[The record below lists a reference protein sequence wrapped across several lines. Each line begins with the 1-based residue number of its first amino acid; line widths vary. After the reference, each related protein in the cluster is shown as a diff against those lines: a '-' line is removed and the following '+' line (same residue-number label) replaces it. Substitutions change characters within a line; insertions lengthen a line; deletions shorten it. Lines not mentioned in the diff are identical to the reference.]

1 MRLRGT
7 KHTTFEHWRKL
18 MESAVVVDPYANF
31 RSRIGC
37 SPVEEQK
44 IYALLCLYPFDVRA
58 EFLQFFVKM
67 FVAAVD
73 VIDTAN
79 FGDAVGLQSG

>member
-1 MRLRGT
+1 
-7 KHTTFEHWRKL
+7 

-73 VIDTAN
+73 VIHAATNILTKNCRNSARTS
-79 FGDAVGLQSG
+79 SG